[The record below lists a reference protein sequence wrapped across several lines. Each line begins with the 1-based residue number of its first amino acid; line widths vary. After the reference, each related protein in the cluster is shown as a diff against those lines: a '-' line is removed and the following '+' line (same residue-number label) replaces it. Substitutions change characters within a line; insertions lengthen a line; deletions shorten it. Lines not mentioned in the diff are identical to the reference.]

1 MKLIK
6 PSFEILEQA
15 PGIQGVKKQ
24 IELAGRTCYKSE
36 DKITDTSCEEFVNRM
51 VNSGHGAMLE
61 HGTVYLKIY
70 AEKKEKIVN
79 EHDYARHISWQEN
92 KTVYKYLDDKYL
104 NNKYSKVVRVDHR
117 KQCDVWYPCSYIT
130 TNYRVLVENGW
141 LDDLQYQC
149 EPTEYHEKRITVK
162 FILPI
167 SISREFI
174 RHRAFSFAEQS
185 TRYCNYS
192 KDKFGNELTF
202 IKPYWVT
209 DEVLEIYFD
218 GYCKIF
224 ETAYLDLTGDIYN
237 RWLQESTEKEKDVEY
252 YKKYILKAQEAR
264 EFLPLCTKT
273 ELVMT
278 GFISDW
284 EHFFK
289 LRCHFTAHPQA
300 RELSV
305 PLREEF
311 IKRGY
316 YEVEGSN

>member
-1 MKLIK
+1 MKLIN

-24 IELAGRTCYKSE
+24 IERAGRTCYKSE

-61 HGTVYLKIY
+61 HGAVYLRLPNGIFY
-70 AEKKEKIVN
+70 QIEGLVEKYYCN
-79 EHDYARHISWQEN
+79 P
-92 KTVYKYLDDKYL
+92 
-104 NNKYSKVVRVDHR
+104 YSKCKHVLEQLHVDSVL
-117 KQCDVWYPCSYIT
+117 CESVCYVT

-149 EPTEYHEKRITVK
+149 EPTEHHEKRITVK

-174 RHRAFSFAEQS
+174 RHRTASFAEQS

-192 KDKFGNELTF
+192 KSKFGEELTF
-202 IKPYWVT
+202 ITPYWYDNVDSYT
-209 DEVLEIYFD
+209 KNEFD
-218 GYCKIF
+218 RGLQYAEGYYMFMVDK
-224 ETAYLDLTGDIYN
+224 GM
-237 RWLQESTEKEKDVEY
+237 KP
-252 YKKYILKAQEAR
+252 QEAR
-264 EFLPLCTKT
+264 EILPLCTKT

-278 GFISDW
+278 AFISDW

-289 LRCHFTAHPQA
+289 LRCHSTAHPQA
-300 RELSV
+300 RKLAI
-305 PLREEF
+305 PLQEEF
-311 IKRGY
+311 IKKGFIN
-316 YEVEGSN
+316 G

>member
-1 MKLIK
+1 MQLID

-24 IELAGRTCYKSE
+24 IERAGRTCYKSE
-36 DKITDTSCEEFVNRM
+36 DKITDTSCEEFVSRM

-61 HGTVYLKIY
+61 HGTVYLRIPEEDKA
-70 AEKKEKIVN
+70 AE
-79 EHDYARHISWQEN
+79 HYLG
-92 KTVYKYLDDKYL
+92 KYDFYGGSTLVKSDTSDKWWL
-104 NNKYSKVVRVDHR
+104 AV
-117 KQCDVWYPCSYIT
+117 T
-130 TNYRVLVENGW
+130 TNYRVIVEHKW
-141 LDDLQYQC
+141 FDDLLYLC
-149 EPTEYHEKRITVK
+149 EPTKYHENRITVK

-167 SISREFI
+167 SISREFV
-174 RHRAFSFAEQS
+174 RHRTFSFAEQS

-209 DEVLEIYFD
+209 DPVLEIYFD

-224 ETAYLDLTGDIYN
+224 ETAYLDLTGGTYN
-237 RWLQESTEKEKDVEY
+237 RWLQESTEKEKDIEY
-252 YKKYILKAQEAR
+252 YKKYILKAQEVR

-278 GFISDW
+278 GFVSDW

-289 LRCHFTAHPQA
+289 LRCHSTAHPQA
-300 RELSV
+300 RELAI

-316 YEVEGSN
+316 ISL

>member
-61 HGTVYLKIY
+61 HGTVYLY
-70 AEKKEKIVN
+70 RTFESKEECMFSDFTLN
-79 EHDYARHISWQEN
+79 YHEN
-92 KTVYKYLDDKYL
+92 PF
-104 NNKYSKVVRVDHR
+104 SKVVRVRDDLMNPKG
-117 KQCDVWYPCSYIT
+117 KQHLYIT

-149 EPTEYHEKRITVK
+149 EPTEYHEKRVTVK
-162 FILPI
+162 FTLPI

-174 RHRAFSFAEQS
+174 RHRTASFAEQS

-192 KDKFGNELTF
+192 KSKFNGELIF
-202 IKPYWVT
+202 IKPYWY
-209 DEVLEIYFD
+209 DQYKEE
-218 GYCKIF
+218 F
-224 ETAYLDLTGDIYN
+224 ESSCQYYEDTYMMAI
-237 RWLQESTEKEKDVEY
+237 ESG
-252 YKKYILKAQEAR
+252 LKAQEAR
-264 EFLPLCTKT
+264 ELLPLCTKT

-278 GFISDW
+278 GFVSDW

-289 LRCHFTAHPQA
+289 LRCHSTAHPDA
-300 RELSV
+300 RALAIPLQDKFIELN
-305 PLREEF
+305 L
-311 IKRGY
+311 ID
-316 YEVEGSN
+316 

>member
-6 PSFEILEQA
+6 SSFEILEQA

-24 IELAGRTCYKSE
+24 IEHAGRTCYKSE
-36 DKITDTSCEEFVNRM
+36 DKITDTSCEEFVSRM

-61 HGTVYLKIY
+61 HGTVYLKIPY
-70 AEKKEKIVN
+70 QYIDVSSKLEIPIMEDSVA
-79 EHDYARHISWQEN
+79 
-92 KTVYKYLDDKYL
+92 KYTA
-104 NNKYSKVVRVDHR
+104 NHYSK
-117 KQCDVWYPCSYIT
+117 CTTINNIAYIT

-174 RHRAFSFAEQS
+174 RHRTFSFAEQS

-192 KDKFGNELTF
+192 KSKFNGELTF
-202 IKPYWVT
+202 IKPYWYDQS
-209 DEVLEIYFD
+209 DE
-218 GYCKIF
+218 GF
-224 ETAYLDLTGDIYN
+224 ESSCQYYEDTYMMAIETG
-237 RWLQESTEKEKDVEY
+237 
-252 YKKYILKAQEAR
+252 LKAQEAR
-264 EFLPLCTKT
+264 ELLPLCTKT

-278 GFISDW
+278 AFVSDW

-289 LRCHFTAHPQA
+289 LRCHSTAHPQA
-300 RELSV
+300 RELAI
-305 PLREEF
+305 PLKDKF
-311 IKRGY
+311 I
-316 YEVEGSN
+316 ELNLID